1 MCHFIILRWLNYIR
15 NILSLIKPAIGSTW
29 DKTDYKSRE
38 WKHRAR
44 NASVSTLHV
53 CMCEI
58 VHACVPESTGKRR
71 KRERLQEEMAQL
83 RSVGLILSIDG
94 AAAVKLCASLQ
105 STQPLCFNVYPL
117 RDGLSITGL
126 VLGLMDA
133 IHMLFCT
140 ASDRWY
146 TQSP

>member
-1 MCHFIILRWLNYIR
+1 
-15 NILSLIKPAIGSTW
+15 
-29 DKTDYKSRE
+29 
-38 WKHRAR
+38 
-44 NASVSTLHV
+44 
-53 CMCEI
+53 MCEI
-58 VHACVPESTGKRR
+58 VHACVPESMGKKK

-83 RSVGLILSIDG
+83 RSVGVLLSIDG
-94 AAAVKLCASLQ
+94 AAAVKPSASLQ
-105 STQPLCFNVYPL
+105 SIQPLCFNVYPF

-146 TQSP
+146 T